1 MDFWPQGDFSRVG
14 HDANLPQYLDDRLV
28 VTQSSPKRVKKTSV
42 LPGYQGS
49 QGDFSRVGHD
59 ANLPQYLDDRLV
71 VTQSSPKSV
80 KTTSVLPG
88 YQWSIK

>member
-28 VTQSSPKRVKKTSV
+28 VTQSSPKRAKTTSV

-49 QGDFSRVGHD
+49 
-59 ANLPQYLDDRLV
+59 
-71 VTQSSPKSV
+71 
-80 KTTSVLPG
+80 
-88 YQWSIK
+88 I